1 MFFGDSFMDADIRE
15 TLKENVKKTHY
26 DKPTPIQKWAIPVIL
41 SGRDLMGCA
50 QTGSGKT
57 VSWHIVKFCRKIHNL
72 IGRGHG
78 WFLWSIFQMQ
88 YIDTLGQWCLRQ
100 IFNI

>member
-1 MFFGDSFMDADIRE
+1 MKCFCQFQNDGEGKLRSNCHENDVFFCDSFMEADIWE
-15 TLKENVKKTHY
+15 TLKDNVRKTHY

-57 VSWHIVKFCRKIHNL
+57 VSWHIVQYVVNLSCSHFC
-72 IGRGHG
+72 
-78 WFLWSIFQMQ
+78 
-88 YIDTLGQWCLRQ
+88 
-100 IFNI
+100 

>member
-1 MFFGDSFMDADIRE
+1 VYVYLLCDSFIAADICDV
-15 TLKENVKKTHY
+15 LQENVRHMHY

-57 VSWHIVKFCRKIHNL
+57 VSWVIVSYRT
-72 IGRGHG
+72 
-78 WFLWSIFQMQ
+78 S
-88 YIDTLGQWCLRQ
+88 DV
-100 IFNI
+100 

>member
-1 MFFGDSFMDADIRE
+1 MAIKTVHIFFCNSFMAADISE
-15 TLKENVKKTHY
+15 VLKENVKKSQY

-57 VSWHIVKFCRKIHNL
+57 VSQTYYLLYR
-72 IGRGHG
+72 
-78 WFLWSIFQMQ
+78 
-88 YIDTLGQWCLRQ
+88 Y
-100 IFNI
+100 